1 MYTTVI
7 GLECHAQIRT
17 ESKLFCGCSTR
28 FGEGPNS
35 NTCPVCLGLP
45 GALPVLNQGAVRM
58 AVQAAIAFGCQI
70 NLVSQWARKN
80 YFYPDLPKGYQI
92 SQFERPLAVDGL
104 LDIEPD
110 GTRRTIRIQRIHMEE
125 DAGKSLHEGFPD
137 SDRATYIDL
146 NRSGTPLIEIVTHPD
161 LRSPE
166 EAQDYLGRLKEVLEY
181 LGVCD
186 GNMEEG
192 SLRCDAN
199 VSIRPK
205 DSPTLGTRT
214 ELKNIN
220 SFRFL
225 GRAIE
230 YEVER
235 QVDVVEAGGRV
246 IQETRLWNDAEGRT
260 YPMRSKEEAH
270 DYRYFPEPDL
280 PLLLLDSDW
289 VEELRLTQPELPD
302 ALRTRLVSTYGLSEY
317 DARVLTTTRALS
329 QFFERAAADGRAKDV
344 ANWMMGDL
352 MKLLNG
358 DGVDL
363 KDLSTLRLQPEMLA
377 EMVALVDDGIISG
390 KIAKTVLI
398 EMFRSGL
405 SALEIVDRKG
415 LRQISDSGELE
426 RIVETLIRE
435 NPTPVA
441 QYRAGKQGTI
451 GWFVGQVMK
460 ATSGRANPNSV
471 NDLLR
476 KRLAAS
482 DQ

>member
-1 MYTTVI
+1 VYTTVI